1 MNDADDADQVENV
14 DDDDYA
20 DGRVVI
26 SLLKRRKTQSSS
38 SSLCGNLWRD
48 IGHQRHLKHLAYI
61 SILYSSSSLFV
72 CGLQFSQGP

>member
-26 SLLKRRKTQSSS
+26 SLLKMRKTQSSS
-38 SSLCGNLWRD
+38 VCGNLWRD
-48 IGHQRHLKHLAYI
+48 IGH
-61 SILYSSSSLFV
+61 
-72 CGLQFSQGP
+72 